1 MTITAAELEFLEK
14 IKTLPD
20 DERKEIMRS
29 LIHAFNANNMT
40 KRHREAG
47 SPKSP
52 AKRTRPF
59 INV

>member
-1 MTITAAELEFLEK
+1 MAITAAELQFLDS

-29 LIHAFNANNMT
+29 LIHAFNVINMT

-47 SPKSP
+47 TPKSTP
-52 AKRTRPF
+52 TPKRPF